1 MPSLDDLF
9 GRIPIADI
17 AARLGVDEATASAAV
32 EQALPA
38 LVSGLEANAQDK
50 DGAASIE
57 QAVSQHSPSL
67 VDGTVNLDEVDPA
80 DGEKIVGHI
89 FGEHKDQVIA
99 TLSDGKAQTASFAGG
114 AAGGAIVG
122 KLLPILAPIVLS
134 YLAKQ
139 FSERKQSTET
149 AQPTEPMQSR
159 VPKPQKAPKESGG
172 LGGILGGLLGGGK
185 AQNDDTVGG
194 IGEILG
200 GLLGGQSKSSGGIGD
215 VLGSLLGGGRK

>member
-1 MPSLDDLF
+1 MPSLDDLL

-17 AARLGVDEATASAAV
+17 ADRLGVDEATASAAV

-38 LVSGLEANAQDK
+38 LVSGLEANAFDPG
-50 DGAASIE
+50 GAASLE
-57 QAVSQHSPSL
+57 EAVSQHSPTL
-67 VDGTVNLDEVDPA
+67 VDGTVNLDQVDPA

-89 FGEHKDQVIA
+89 FGEHKDQVVA
-99 TLSDGKAQTASFAGG
+99 TLTDSSTQPASFAGG
-114 AAGGAIVG
+114 SVVG

-159 VPKPQKAPKESGG
+159 VPKAEPEPGG
-172 LGGILGGLLGGGK
+172 LGGLLGDLFGGNK
-185 AQNDDTVGG
+185 TESSGGGGG

-200 GLLGGQSKSSGGIGD
+200 GLLGGDSRATDGIGH

>member
-1 MPSLDDLF
+1 MPSLDDLL
-9 GRIPIADI
+9 GRLPIADI

-38 LVSGLEANAQDK
+38 LVSGLEANAQDAG
-50 DGAASIE
+50 GAASLE
-57 QAVSQHSPSL
+57 EAVSQHSPAL
-67 VDGTVNLDEVDPA
+67 VEGGIDLEEVDPA
-80 DGEKIVGHI
+80 DGEKIVSHI
-89 FGEHKDQVIA
+89 FGEHKDQVVA
-99 TLSDGKAQTASFAGG
+99 TLSSGTTQPASFTGG
-114 AAGGAIVG
+114 SVVG

-159 VPKPQKAPKESGG
+159 VPKPTPEKEQGG
-172 LGGILGGLLGGGK
+172 LGGILGGLLGGGSS
-185 AQNDDTVGG
+185 DSGSSGG

-200 GLLGGQSKSSGGIGD
+200 GLLGGDSRSSGGIGD
-215 VLGSLLGGGRK
+215 VLGGLLGGGRK

>member
-1 MPSLDDLF
+1 MPSLDDLL

-38 LVSGLEANAQDK
+38 LVSGLEANAQDPG
-50 DGAASIE
+50 GAASLE
-57 QAVSQHSPSL
+57 QAVSQHSPGL
-67 VDGTVNLDEVDPA
+67 VEDGINLDEVDPA
-80 DGEKIVGHI
+80 DGEKIVSHI
-89 FGEHKDQVIA
+89 FGEHKDQVVA
-99 TLSDGKAQTASFAGG
+99 TLSDGTTQPASFTGG
-114 AAGGAIVG
+114 SVVG

-159 VPKPQKAPKESGG
+159 VPKPEKEQGG
-172 LGGILGGLLGGGK
+172 LGGILGDLFGGNKSDSGSSS
-185 AQNDDTVGG
+185 GG

-200 GLLGGQSKSSGGIGD
+200 GLLGGNSKSSGGIGD
-215 VLGSLLGGGRK
+215 VLGGLLGGGRK